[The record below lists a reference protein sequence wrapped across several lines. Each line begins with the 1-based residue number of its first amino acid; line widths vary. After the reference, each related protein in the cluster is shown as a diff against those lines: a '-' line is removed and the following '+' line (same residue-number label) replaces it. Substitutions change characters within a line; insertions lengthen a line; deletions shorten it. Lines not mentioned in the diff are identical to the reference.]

1 MDIDKISLSDAAMAK
16 LDWAAKRA
24 RVLSQNVANADTP
37 GYKASDVEKF
47 TFKAALQAVA
57 PVTVARTNPNHLKGT
72 IPEQS
77 RFSVHKDRKTS
88 EQSPDGNNV
97 VLEEQMQKISDAK
110 GAYSTAVTLMMA
122 EDKLTKLALGKPG
135 S

>member
-1 MDIDKISLSDAAMAK
+1 MDIDKITLSDMAMAK

-24 RVLSQNVANADTP
+24 RVLAQNVANADTP
-37 GYKASDVEKF
+37 GYKARDLDKF
-47 TFKAALQAVA
+47 TFKDALQAVA
-57 PVTVARTNPNHLKGT
+57 PVTVARTDPQHLKGT
-72 IPEQS
+72 IPERS
-77 RFSVHKDRKTS
+77 RFVVRKSPKTS
-88 EQSPDGNNV
+88 EESPDGNNV

-122 EDKLTKLALGKPG
+122 EDKLMKLALGKSG

>member
-1 MDIDKISLSDAAMAK
+1 MEIDKITLSDMAMAK

-24 RVLSQNVANADTP
+24 RVLAQNVANADTP
-37 GYKASDVEKF
+37 GYKARDLDKF
-47 TFKAALQAVA
+47 TFKDALQAVA
-57 PVTVARTNPNHLKGT
+57 PVSVARTNPQHLKGT

-77 RFSVHKDRKTS
+77 RFVVRESLKTS
-88 EQSPDGNNV
+88 EESPDGNNV

-110 GAYSTAVTLMMA
+110 GAYSTAVTLMAA
-122 EDKLTKLALGKPG
+122 EDRLMKIAIGKSG

>member
-1 MDIDKISLSDAAMAK
+1 MDIDKITLSDMAMAK

-24 RVLSQNVANADTP
+24 RVLAQNVANADTP
-37 GYKASDVEKF
+37 GYKARDLDKF
-47 TFKAALQAVA
+47 TFKDALKAVA
-57 PVTVARTNPNHLKGT
+57 PVAVARTNPQHLKGT

-77 RFSVHKDRKTS
+77 RFTIRKVKTS
-88 EQSPDGNNV
+88 EESPDGNNV

-110 GAYSTAVTLMMA
+110 GAYSTAVTLMAA
-122 EDKLTKLALGKPG
+122 EDRLMKLALSKSG

>member
-1 MDIDKISLSDAAMAK
+1 MDIDKISLSDLARAK
-16 LDWAAKRA
+16 LDWAAKRTN
-24 RVLSQNVANADTP
+24 VLSQNVANADTP
-37 GYKASDVEKF
+37 GYKARDLDKF
-47 TFKAALQAVA
+47 TFKDALQAVA
-57 PVTVARTNPNHLKGT
+57 PVTVTRTNPAHLKGT

-77 RFSVHKDRKTS
+77 RFTVRKDQKTS

-122 EDKLTKLALGKPG
+122 EDRLTKLALGKLG